1 MGGSCEETGKE
12 SSGAAHRLPPQL
24 RGSRYLAAV
33 VSEWRRHR
41 ALGVSSSLFMALRWM
56 AGFLALCSV
65 LMVVLFRSPGPAV
78 TTVDVH
84 AARELLGSGHRYL
97 DVR

>member
-1 MGGSCEETGKE
+1 
-12 SSGAAHRLPPQL
+12 
-24 RGSRYLAAV
+24 
-33 VSEWRRHR
+33 
-41 ALGVSSSLFMALRWM
+41 MALRWM